1 MDYVYFK
8 QSTITDVND
17 SNDGDVTVRLE
28 FQMHYGS
35 KQKSLNIEND
45 VGD

>member
-1 MDYVYFK
+1 MFILSR